1 MSLAEI
7 KDNKWEVEAIKPP
20 IKNPAS
26 IGIIIMM
33 GGFALFFVAVI
44 IGAVMGS
51 FTDTEEM
58 NFDKVQRDDGSAAAA
73 PEG

>member
-20 IKNPAS
+20 VKSPAA
-26 IGIIIMM
+26 IGIIVMM
-33 GGFALFFVAVI
+33 SGFILFFVAVI
-44 IGAVMGS
+44 IGAVIGS

-58 NFDKVQRDDGSAAAA
+58 DFDKKQKDGDAVRDDAT
-73 PEG
+73 

>member
-7 KDNKWEVEAIKPP
+7 QDNKWEVESIKPP
-20 IKNPAS
+20 VTNPAS

-44 IGAVMGS
+44 VGAVIGS
-51 FTDTEEM
+51 FTETQEM
-58 NFDKVQRDDGSAAAA
+58 NFDKVQRDDGTKPA
-73 PEG
+73 E